1 MLNATKIRVA
11 VIDDDEDDYFIIADY
26 IKDIEGSNFVID
38 WCNNYDKAILNIKE
52 RKYDVYFVDYRLGQ
66 HTGLELLQAV
76 NSPERGDPI
85 VLLTG
90 KGNKD
95 IDIKAMECGA
105 TDYLVKSELTT
116 EKLERCIR
124 YSLDRSAY
132 LKELSTR
139 ENKYRNLFENSR
151 DAIFIAD
158 QQLVFLEVNHAAT
171 LLFSSPSPDL
181 LKGSLFDFI
190 KNKSQKQRVI
200 ELFREENDIRN
211 LEIDIESKKG
221 ELKSCMLTLTFLED
235 NPGEKLV
242 HGILHDITSI
252 KKAEIANLHAQK
264 LAANERLIQI
274 LAHEIRNPL
283 NNISLSLEQLSMQAD
298 AVEDNQYLVGIMQ
311 RNTTRI
317 NNIIKELLDQTKPI
331 ELNFQNYSLQEML
344 DESILMTSDRINLQQ
359 INLQKKYPDHPA
371 EIKADKSKL
380 IIAFNNIL
388 VNAVEAI
395 ENGNGELDISV
406 TSTPDNY
413 LVSIKDNGKGI
424 PEQYLSKLF
433 EPFFTLKQ
441 KGVGLGLSATYSIV
455 QSHHGNIQVKSQLNK
470 GTTFLISFNRN
481 SH

>member
-1 MLNATKIRVA
+1 MLNAPEIRIA
-11 VIDDDEDDYFIIADY
+11 IIDDDEDDYSIIADY
-26 IKDIEGSNFVID
+26 IKDIEGSNFIID
-38 WCNNYDKAILNIKE
+38 WCNDYDLAI
-52 RKYDVYFVDYRLGQ
+52 RKIRQRHYDIYFVDYRLGK
-66 HTGLELLQAV
+66 HTGLELLQEV
-76 NSPERGDPI
+76 NSHELGDPI

-95 IDIKAMECGA
+95 IDVKAMEGGA
-105 TDYLVKSELTT
+105 TDYLVKSELNT

-124 YSLDRSAY
+124 YSLDRATN
-132 LKELSTR
+132 LKELKTR

-158 QQLVFLEVNHAAT
+158 QHLEFKEVNHAAT
-171 LLFSSPSPDL
+171 LLFSSSSRSL
-181 LKGSLFDFI
+181 LTSTLYDFI
-190 KNKSQKQRVI
+190 KNKAHRKQVI
-200 ELFREENDIRN
+200 ELFQEKNNIRN
-211 LEIDIESKKG
+211 LEIEIESKKH
-221 ELKSCMLTLTFLED
+221 EMKSCLLSLTFLED
-235 NPGEKLV
+235 YPGERLV

-252 KKAEIANLHAQK
+252 KKAELANLHAQK

-283 NNISLSLEQLSMQAD
+283 NNISLSLEQLSTQTD
-298 AVEDNQYLVGIMQ
+298 AMEDNQYLIGIMQ
-311 RNTTRI
+311 RNSTRI

-331 ELNFQNYSLQEML
+331 ELNFQNHSLQEML
-344 DESILMTSDRINLQQ
+344 DESISMTSDRISLQH
-359 INLQKKYPDHPA
+359 INLQKTYPEVPA

-395 ENGNGELDISV
+395 ENGNGELAISI
-406 TSTPDNY
+406 TSTPDSY

-424 PEQYLSKLF
+424 PDQYLTKLF

-455 QSHHGNIQVKSQLNK
+455 QSHQGNIQVKSQLNR
-470 GTTFLISFNRN
+470 GTTFVISFGKNN
-481 SH
+481 

>member
-1 MLNATKIRVA
+1 MLNAPEIRIA
-11 VIDDDEDDYFIIADY
+11 IIDDDEDDYFIIADY
-26 IKDIEGSNFVID
+26 IKDIEGSSFIID
-38 WCNNYDKAILNIKE
+38 WCNDYNKAILKIKE
-52 RKYDVYFVDYRLGQ
+52 RKYHIYFVDYRLGK
-66 HTGLELLQAV
+66 HTGLELLKEV
-76 NSPERGDPI
+76 NSHDLGDPI

-95 IDIKAMECGA
+95 IDVKAMENGA
-105 TDYLVKSELTT
+105 TDYLVKSDLNT

-132 LKELSTR
+132 LKELKTR

-158 QQLVFLEVNHAAT
+158 QQLVFLEVNNAAT
-171 LLFSSPSPDL
+171 LLFSSSSGNL
-181 LKGSLFDFI
+181 LNSTLYDFI
-190 KNKSQKQRVI
+190 KNQFQRKQVI
-200 ELFREENDIRN
+200 ELFQQENNIRN
-211 LEIDIESKKG
+211 LEIEIESRKG
-221 ELKSCMLTLTFLED
+221 EIKSCMLTLTFLED
-235 NPGEKLV
+235 YPGEKLV

-283 NNISLSLEQLSMQAD
+283 NNISLSLEQLSTQPD
-298 AVEDNQYLVGIMQ
+298 TPDDNQYLIGIMQ
-311 RNTTRI
+311 RNSGRI

-331 ELNFQNYSLQEML
+331 ELNFQNHSLQEML
-344 DESILMTSDRINLQQ
+344 DESISMTADRINLQS
-359 INLQKKYPDHPA
+359 INLQKNYPDIPA

-380 IIAFNNIL
+380 VIAFNNIL

-395 ENGNGELDISV
+395 ENGDGELNISII
-406 TSTPDNY
+406 STADNY

-424 PEQYLSKLF
+424 PEQYISKLF

-455 QSHHGNIQVKSQLNK
+455 QSHHGNIQVKSQPNK
-470 GTTFLISFNRN
+470 GTTFVISFGRN
-481 SH
+481 N

>member
-1 MLNATKIRVA
+1 MLNATEIRVA

-38 WCNNYDKAILNIKE
+38 WCNDYDKAILNIKE

-66 HTGLELLQAV
+66 HTGLELLQEV
-76 NSPERGDPI
+76 NSHELGDPI

-95 IDIKAMECGA
+95 IDIKAMESGA

-132 LKELSTR
+132 LKELTTR

-181 LKGSLFDFI
+181 LKGCLFDFI

-211 LEIDIESKKG
+211 LEIEIESKKG

-283 NNISLSLEQLSMQAD
+283 NNISLSLEQLSTQAD

-311 RNTTRI
+311 RNTARI

-344 DESILMTSDRINLQQ
+344 DESISMTSDRINLQQ
-359 INLQKKYPDHPA
+359 INLQKKYPDLPA

-380 IIAFNNIL
+380 VIAFNNIL

-395 ENGNGELDISV
+395 ENGNGELDICI
-406 TSTPDNY
+406 TSTSDNY

-455 QSHHGNIQVKSQLNK
+455 QSHQGNIQVKSQPNK
-470 GTTFLISFNRN
+470 GTTFLISFAKNN
-481 SH
+481 N

>member
-1 MLNATKIRVA
+1 MLNATEIRVA
-11 VIDDDEDDYFIIADY
+11 VIDDDEDDFFIIADY
-26 IKDIEGSNFVID
+26 IKDIEGSKFIID
-38 WCNNYDKAILNIKE
+38 WCNDYDKAILNIKE
-52 RKYDVYFVDYRLGQ
+52 RKYDLYFVDYRLGK
-66 HTGLELLQAV
+66 HTGLELLKEV
-76 NSPERGDPI
+76 NSHELGDPI

-95 IDIKAMECGA
+95 IDIRAMESGA

-132 LKELSTR
+132 LKELKTR
-139 ENKYRNLFENSR
+139 ENKYRNLYENSR
-151 DAIFIAD
+151 DSIFIAD
-158 QQLVFLEVNHAAT
+158 QQLVFLEVNHAST
-171 LLFSSPSPDL
+171 LLFSSPSADL
-181 LKGSLFDFI
+181 LKSSLYDFI
-190 KNKSQKQRVI
+190 KNKAQNQRVV

-211 LEIDIESKKG
+211 LEIEIESKKG

-235 NPGEKLV
+235 HPGEKLV

-311 RNTTRI
+311 RNTARI

-331 ELNFQNYSLQEML
+331 ELNFQSYSLQEML
-344 DESILMTSDRINLQQ
+344 DESISMTSDRINLQQ
-359 INLQKKYPDHPA
+359 INLQKKYPDLPA

-380 IIAFNNIL
+380 VIAFNNIL

-395 ENGNGELDISV
+395 ENGNGELDICI
-406 TSTPDNY
+406 TTTPDNY

-455 QSHHGNIQVKSQLNK
+455 QSHQGNIQVKSQPNK
-470 GTTFLISFNRN
+470 GTTFLISFAKKSN
-481 SH
+481 

>member
-1 MLNATKIRVA
+1 MLNATEIRIA

-26 IKDIEGSNFVID
+26 IKDIEGSNFIID
-38 WCNNYDKAILNIKE
+38 WCNDYGKAINKIKE

-66 HTGLELLQAV
+66 HTGLELLQEV
-76 NSPERGDPI
+76 NSHELGDPI

-95 IDIKAMECGA
+95 IDVKAMENGA
-105 TDYLVKSELTT
+105 TDYLIKSELNT

-124 YSLDRSAY
+124 YSLDRATY
-132 LKELSTR
+132 LKELKTR

-158 QQLVFLEVNHAAT
+158 QQLLFLEVNNAAT
-171 LLFSSPSPDL
+171 LLFSSSSRDL
-181 LKGSLFDFI
+181 LESTLYDFI
-190 KNKSQKQRVI
+190 KNKSQNKQVI
-200 ELFREENDIRN
+200 ELFQAENNIRN
-211 LEIDIESKKG
+211 LEIEIESKKG
-221 ELKSCMLTLTFLED
+221 EIKSCLLTLTFLED
-235 NPGEKLV
+235 YPGEKLV

-283 NNISLSLEQLSMQAD
+283 NNISLSLEQLSTQAD
-298 AVEDNQYLVGIMQ
+298 AVEDNQYLIGIMQ
-311 RNTTRI
+311 RNTARI

-331 ELNFQNYSLQEML
+331 ELNFQSHSLQEML

-359 INLQKKYPDHPA
+359 INLQKKYPDVPA
-371 EIKADKSKL
+371 EIKADKTKL

-395 ENGNGELDISV
+395 ENGNGELDICI
-406 TSTPDNY
+406 TSTADSY

-455 QSHHGNIQVKSQLNK
+455 QSHQGNIQVKSQPNK

-481 SH
+481 NN

>member
-1 MLNATKIRVA
+1 MLNATQIRVA

-26 IKDIEGSNFVID
+26 INDIEGSNFVID
-38 WCNNYDKAILNIKE
+38 WCNDYDKAILSIRE

-66 HTGLELLQAV
+66 HTGLELLQEV
-76 NSPERGDPI
+76 SSHGLGDPI

-95 IDIKAMECGA
+95 IDIKAMESGA

-132 LKELSTR
+132 LKELTTR

-158 QQLVFLEVNHAAT
+158 QQLVFLEVNQAAT
-171 LLFSSPSPDL
+171 LLFSSPSHDL
-181 LKGSLFDFI
+181 LKGCLFDFI
-190 KNKSQKQRVI
+190 KNKSQKQRVT

-211 LEIDIESKKG
+211 LEIEIESKKG

-235 NPGEKLV
+235 NPGDKLV
-242 HGILHDITSI
+242 HGILHDISSI

-298 AVEDNQYLVGIMQ
+298 AAEDNQFLVSIMQ
-311 RNTTRI
+311 RNTGRI
-317 NNIIKELLDQTKPI
+317 NNIITELLNQTKPI
-331 ELNFQNYSLQEML
+331 ELNFQSYSLQEML
-344 DESILMTSDRINLQQ
+344 DESISMTADRINLQQ
-359 INLQKKYPDHPA
+359 INLQKKYPDIPA

-380 IIAFNNIL
+380 VIAFNNIL

-395 ENGNGELDISV
+395 ENGNGELDICI
-406 TSTPDNY
+406 TSTPDQY
-413 LVSIKDNGKGI
+413 MVSIKDNGKGI
-424 PEQYLSKLF
+424 PDQYISKLF

-455 QSHHGNIQVKSQLNK
+455 QSHQGNIQVKSQPNK
-470 GTTFLISFNRN
+470 GTTFLISFAKNN
-481 SH
+481 N

>member
-1 MLNATKIRVA
+1 MLNAPKIRIA
-11 VIDDDEDDYFIIADY
+11 LIDDDEDDYFIIAGY
-26 IKDIEGSNFVID
+26 IKDIEGSDFIID
-38 WCNNYDKAILNIKE
+38 WCNDYDEAIRKIKNRE
-52 RKYDVYFVDYRLGQ
+52 YDIYFVDYRLGK
-66 HTGLELLQAV
+66 HTGLELLEDIC
-76 NSPERGDPI
+76 SEKCDDPV

-95 IDIKAMECGA
+95 IDVQAMESGA

-124 YSLDRSAY
+124 YSLDRSAN
-132 LKELSTR
+132 LKEIKTR

-158 QQLVFLEVNHAAT
+158 QHLAFTELNHAAT
-171 LLFSSPSPDL
+171 LLFSSSSRNL
-181 LKGSLFDFI
+181 LNSTVYDFI
-190 KNKSQKQRVI
+190 KNRSQKKQVI
-200 ELFREENDIRN
+200 ELFREKNNIRG

-221 ELKSCMLTLTFLED
+221 EIKSCLLSLTFLED
-235 NPGEKLV
+235 YPGEKLV

-283 NNISLSLEQLSMQAD
+283 NNISLSLEQLSTQAD
-298 AVEDNQYLVGIMQ
+298 AADDNQYLIGIMQ
-311 RNTTRI
+311 RNSGRI

-331 ELNFQNYSLQEML
+331 ELNFQKYSLQEML
-344 DESILMTSDRINLQQ
+344 DESISMTADRISLQQ
-359 INLQKKYPDHPA
+359 INLQKTYPVLPA

-380 IIAFNNIL
+380 VIAFNNIL

-395 ENGNGELDISV
+395 ENGNGELAICI

-413 LVSIKDNGKGI
+413 LVAIKDNGKGI

-455 QSHHGNIQVKSQLNK
+455 QSHQGNIQVKSQPNK
-470 GTTFLISFNRN
+470 GTTFLISFGRN
-481 SH
+481 N